1 LAKGLSKGKPERE
14 RRELSMKKTLI
25 YLTIIGFCAVCLT
38 GCFFGHQEYLVRTV
52 KTPVNAWTD
61 TRYTAEANSYKILGT
76 VKAEGRSTTVLG
88 IVVEGKE
95 GTGLLWEEA
104 QDRYGDK
111 LDGIKDI
118 SAISTYKAI
127 LPPIYGEIITTYY
140 GKAIQMKK

>member
-1 LAKGLSKGKPERE
+1 
-14 RRELSMKKTLI
+14 M
-25 YLTIIGFCAVCLT
+25 GFCAVFLM
-38 GCFFGHQEYLVRTV
+38 GCAMGHLEYMDRSLKR
-52 KTPVNAWTD
+52 PLNASTD
-61 TRYTAEANSYKILGT
+61 TRYTADAKSYKILGT
-76 VKAEGRSTTVLG
+76 VKATGRSTTVLG

-104 QDRYGDK
+104 QDKYGDK

-118 SAISTYKAI
+118 SAISNFKAI